1 MLGQWREYGDKGRG
15 LSIGLKMEWFERLC
29 EKNKLFRFSKVL
41 YSRNEEGTL
50 STITRYAEEKEW
62 RLIVDDEET
71 RKDYDDWRTLYNWK
85 DITMKQDIKGTIYEL
100 LPNALEFSV
109 RDNKIVSY
117 LDLKYDIDTD
127 DLPIQNIIIG
137 PNCKVSESDIYFL
150 LEFFGFDGN
159 KIQVQRSK
167 SSYHN

>member
-1 MLGQWREYGDKGRG
+1 MMYADSVFIKR
-15 LSIGLKMEWFERLC
+15 ME
-29 EKNKLFRFSKVL
+29 
-41 YSRNEEGTL
+41 
-50 STITRYAEEKEW
+50 YAEEKEW

-71 RKDYDDWRTLYNWK
+71 RKNYDDWRTLYNWK

-100 LPNALEFSV
+100 LPNALEFTV

-159 KIQVQRSK
+159 KIQLQRSK